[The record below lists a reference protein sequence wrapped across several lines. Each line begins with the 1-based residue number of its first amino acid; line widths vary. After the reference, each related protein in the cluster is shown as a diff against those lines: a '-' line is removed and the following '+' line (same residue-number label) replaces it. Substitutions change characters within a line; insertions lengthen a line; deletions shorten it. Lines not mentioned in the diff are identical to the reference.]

1 MKISCFKKSLPTHQ
15 RSLVCRGKVGLGG
28 FTRSVKNGDA
38 QSVSSRKTSPFSTA
52 GFTLVEMMIT
62 IGLFTVIMTIGIGAI
77 LGVNS
82 TQRKTQSMRAVVDS
96 LSFVMEDM
104 ARSMRL
110 GELFYCKEAI
120 SPISFTDVNNQ
131 ATSDGSQCPSIAF
144 EPYWDRQ
151 PVETSNQIV
160 YFITEIGGRGVI
172 LKKDNTNTSFSV
184 SSWSVITP
192 PEIDIDTNRSG
203 FYVSNSQTADSLQP
217 KIKIVLTGS
226 VRVSGSETEF
236 NMQTTVSQ
244 RLLDL

>member
-1 MKISCFKKSLPTHQ
+1 MKK
-15 RSLVCRGKVGLGG
+15 G
-28 FTRSVKNGDA
+28 F
-38 QSVSSRKTSPFSTA
+38 A

-82 TQRKTQSMRAVVDS
+82 TQRKTQGMRAVVDS

-110 GELFYCKEAI
+110 GELFYCKQGISAI
-120 SPISFTDVNNQ
+120 SFADVNNQ
-131 ATSDGSQCPSIAF
+131 ATNDGSQCPSISF

-151 PVETSNQIV
+151 PVETNNQIV
-160 YFITEIGGRGVI
+160 YYITEIDGRGVI
-172 LKKDNTNTSFSV
+172 IKKDNTNTSFST

-203 FYVSNSQTADSLQP
+203 FYVTNSGAGDNLQP
-217 KIKIVLTGS
+217 RIKIVLTGS
-226 VRVSGSETEF
+226 VRLAGSETEF

-244 RLLDL
+244 RLLDVLF